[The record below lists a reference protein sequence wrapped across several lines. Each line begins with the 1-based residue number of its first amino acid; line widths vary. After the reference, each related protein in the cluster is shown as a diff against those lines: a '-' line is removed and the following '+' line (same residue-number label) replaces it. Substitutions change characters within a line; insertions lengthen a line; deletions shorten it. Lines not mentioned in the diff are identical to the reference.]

1 MSKNEAFSVTSLQR
15 FPLTRTA
22 LGLWLALGLAACQ
35 SPLRSDYQRP
45 LMPLPSHWQQAAHP
59 REGQADWTA
68 FADPALDQ
76 LIEQVL
82 SQNADLVTAGIKLRK
97 AQLQLQLIRH
107 QQGLNWSAELATS
120 RSHDLSG
127 QGMSDSSSAN
137 LGLSYELDL
146 WGKLDAAR
154 DEAQWELEATAEDRA
169 ATALSLVGSAAQ
181 AYWQL
186 GYLNE
191 LIGLA
196 QANVE
201 DSLRVQQLV
210 DQQYLAGAVS
220 GLDRVTAAQS
230 VVSQEA
236 SLYTYRQQRVEA
248 RNALALLLDRP
259 PEQWQAEPRQLSDK
273 TIPRLPAD
281 LPAQL
286 LARRPDLRASEYRL
300 RESLAAV
307 DNQRLSLYPSFTLT
321 GALGT
326 ASSALWRFSQ
336 DPVGTLGAGLSLPFV
351 NWQQGQVN
359 IALARQDYA
368 EAVVGFRQDLFTA
381 LSEVENALAAQQH
394 YAQQGERL
402 QQALTLA
409 EAGER
414 LAEQRYRL
422 GAEDLSTWLEQRKS
436 RREAQQSLL
445 ENHYNRLLNQMTLY
459 QALGTSPR
467 LTHWL
472 ASHPAS

>member
-1 MSKNEAFSVTSLQR
+1 MSNSEALAVIRLKRFS
-15 FPLTRTA
+15 LTRTA
-22 LGLWLALGLAACQ
+22 LGLCLTLGLAACQ

-45 LMPLPSHWQQAAHP
+45 LMPLPSHWQQTTEHL
-59 REGQADWTA
+59 EGQADWLA
-68 FADPALDQ
+68 FADPVLDQ

-82 SQNADLVTAGIKLRK
+82 AHNADLITAGIKLHK

-107 QQGLNWSAELATS
+107 EQGLNWSADLATG
-120 RSHDLSG
+120 RNHDLSG
-127 QGMSDSSSAN
+127 QGRSDSSSAS

-154 DEAQWELEATAEDRA
+154 DEAQWELKATEEDRA

-191 LIGLA
+191 LIRLA

-210 DQQYLAGAVS
+210 EHQYLAGAVS
-220 GLDRVTAAQS
+220 GLERVTAAQS
-230 VVSQEA
+230 VASQEA
-236 SLYTYRQQRVEA
+236 SLYIYRQQRVAA

-273 TIPRLPAD
+273 TIPSLPAD

-286 LARRPDLRASEYRL
+286 LSRRPDLRASEYRL
-300 RESLAAV
+300 RESLAAI

-321 GALGT
+321 GTLGT
-326 ASSALWRFSQ
+326 ASTALWRFSQ

-368 EAVVGFRQDLFTA
+368 EVVVGFRQDLFSA

-394 YAQQGERL
+394 YAGQGERL
-402 QQALTLA
+402 QQALILA
-409 EAGER
+409 QAGER

-422 GAEDLSTWLEQRKS
+422 GEEDLSTWLEQRKS

-445 ENHYNRLLNQMTLY
+445 ENHYNRLLNQMTLF

-467 LTHWL
+467 LDQWL
-472 ASHPAS
+472 TAHSGA